1 MNENEAANWSL
12 QLFDAT
18 VALDTNEGTEQRT
31 QLVAAINNLL
41 HNDFSKLLQILYRI
55 DVDENK
61 LKRALFESTLPAAEI
76 IADLIIE
83 RMLQKIH
90 FRKMYQNKNKEE

>member
-1 MNENEAANWSL
+1 MNGNEAVNWSL
-12 QLFDAT
+12 QLFDTT
-18 VALDTNEGTEQRT
+18 VALDTNEDTEQRT
-31 QLVAAINNLL
+31 QLVAVINNLL

-61 LKRALFESTLPAAEI
+61 LKRALFESTLPAAET

-90 FRKMYQNKNKEE
+90 FRKMYKSKKKEE